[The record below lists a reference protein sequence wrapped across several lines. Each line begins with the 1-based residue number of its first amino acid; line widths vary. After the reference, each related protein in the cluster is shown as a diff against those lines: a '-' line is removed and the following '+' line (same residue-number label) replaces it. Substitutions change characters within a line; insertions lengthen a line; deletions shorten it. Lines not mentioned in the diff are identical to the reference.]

1 MLYTYLRL
9 DELKTGPVEGSITLD
24 SVQPAGIPEEEEEGA
39 SWGGERMTL
48 HS

>member
-24 SVQPAGIPEEEEEGA
+24 SVQPAGIPEEEEEELKTGQMRED
-39 SWGGERMTL
+39 WI
-48 HS
+48 